1 MTNDSPSDGSLT
13 DDTHLGRVA
22 LRVGSLDRVVP
33 FYRDVVGLAV
43 ERDRDGSRAV
53 LSAGE
58 TPVVVLDE
66 DSDAPERGRR
76 EAGLFH
82 LAVRVPDRGALGDVL
97 ARARTRASD
106 TGATLSGASD
116 HLVSEAL
123 YFRDPEGNGVEVYR
137 DRPREEWPW
146 TDDRRVSMDTLSL
159 DLGALAADA
168 AGDERAPAGTDL
180 GHVHL
185 EATDVARSRE
195 FYVDALGMRVRDE
208 GSPGAAF
215 VAAGEYHHHVGLN
228 SWNTR
233 SAPAGESR
241 GIEWFE
247 VVVPDAATL
256 DAVRESLVG
265 AGHEVERDGSDEPGS
280 GDGDATDAADGSTA
294 IESLVVSDPDGIGVR
309 VVRNR

>member
-1 MTNDSPSDGSLT
+1 MTNASPSDGSLT
-13 DDTHLGRVA
+13 DDSHLGRVA

-43 ERDRDGSRAV
+43 ERERDGSRAV

-66 DSDAPERGRR
+66 DPDAPERGRR

-97 ARARTRASD
+97 SRARTRATD
-106 TGATLSGASD
+106 AGATLSGASD

-123 YFRDPEGNGVEVYR
+123 YFRDPEGNGVEVYY

-146 TDDRRVSMDTLSL
+146 TDDRRVSMDTLAL
-159 DLGALAADA
+159 DLGSLADDA
-168 AGDERAPAGTDL
+168 AGGDRAPDGTDL

-185 EATDVARSRE
+185 EVTNVPRSRD

-208 GSPGAAF
+208 GYPSASF

-233 SAPAGESR
+233 SAPAGEGR

-256 DAVRESLVG
+256 DAVRESLVDG
-265 AGHEVERDGSDEPGS
+265 GHEFDEGGFDEDEP
-280 GDGDATDAADGSTA
+280 GDGDAAGAAGATD
-294 IESLVVSDPDGIGVR
+294 SLVVSDPDGIEIR
-309 VVRNR
+309 VVHGR

>member
-1 MTNDSPSDGSLT
+1 MTNDTPSNGSLT
-13 DDTHLGRVA
+13 DDPPLGRVA

-33 FYRDVVGLAV
+33 FYRDVVGLTV
-43 ERDRDGSRAV
+43 ERERDGSRAV

-66 DSDAPERGRR
+66 DPDAPERGRR

-97 ARARTRASD
+97 SRARTRASD
-106 TGATLSGASD
+106 AGGTLSGASD

-123 YFRDPEGNGVEVYR
+123 YFRDPEGHGVEVYR

-146 TDDRRVSMDTLSL
+146 ADDRRVSMDTLPL
-159 DLGALAADA
+159 DLGALADDA
-168 AGDERAPAGTDL
+168 AGDEVAPDGTDL

-185 EATDVARSRE
+185 EVTDVSRSRE

-208 GSPGAAF
+208 GYPGAAF

-233 SAPAGESR
+233 SAPVGEGR

-256 DAVRESLVG
+256 DAVRESLAA
-265 AGHEVERDGSDEPGS
+265 AGHEVDEDGFDETETES
-280 GDGDATDAADGSTA
+280 GDGDAADAAEATDSF
-294 IESLVVSDPDGIGVR
+294 VVSDPDGIGVR
-309 VVRNR
+309 VVHSR

>member
-43 ERDRDGSRAV
+43 ERERDGSRAV

-66 DSDAPERGRR
+66 DPDAPERGRR

-97 ARARTRASD
+97 SRARTRASD
-106 TGATLSGASD
+106 AGATLSGASD

-146 TDDRRVSMDTLSL
+146 TDDRRVSMDTLPL
-159 DLGALAADA
+159 DLGALADDA
-168 AGDERAPAGTDL
+168 AGDEVAPAGTDL

-185 EATDVARSRE
+185 EVTNVPRSQE
-195 FYVDALGMRVRDE
+195 FYVGALGMRVRDE
-208 GSPGAAF
+208 GYPGAAF

-233 SAPAGESR
+233 SAPVGEGR

-256 DAVRESLVG
+256 DAVRESLAA
-265 AGHEVERDGSDEPGS
+265 AGHEVEAGGF
-280 GDGDATDAADGSTA
+280 GDGDGTGDAADATD
-294 IESLVVSDPDGIGVR
+294 SLVVSDPDGIGVR
-309 VVRNR
+309 VVRER

>member
-13 DDTHLGRVA
+13 DGTHLGRVA

-43 ERDRDGSRAV
+43 ERERDGSRAV

-146 TDDRRVSMDTLSL
+146 TDDRRVSMDTLPL
-159 DLGALAADA
+159 DLGALADDA
-168 AGDERAPAGTDL
+168 AGDEVAPAGTDL

-185 EATDVARSRE
+185 EVTNVPRSRD

-208 GSPGAAF
+208 GYPGAAF

-233 SAPAGESR
+233 SAPAGEGR

-256 DAVRESLVG
+256 DAVRESLVD
-265 AGHEVERDGSDEPGS
+265 AGHEIEQDGSDESGS
-280 GDGDATDAADGSTA
+280 GDGDATDAADASTA
-294 IESLVVSDPDGIGVR
+294 TESLVLSDPDGIGVR
-309 VVRNR
+309 VVRSR

>member
-13 DDTHLGRVA
+13 DDTHLDRVA

-43 ERDRDGSRAV
+43 ERERDGSRAV

-146 TDDRRVSMDTLSL
+146 TDDRRVSMDTLPL
-159 DLGALAADA
+159 DLGALADDA
-168 AGDERAPAGTDL
+168 AGDEVAPAGTDL

-185 EATDVARSRE
+185 EVTNVPRSRD

-208 GSPGAAF
+208 GYPGAAF

-233 SAPAGESR
+233 SAPAGGSR

-247 VVVPDAATL
+247 IVVPDAATL
-256 DAVRESLVG
+256 DAVRESLVD
-265 AGHEVERDGSDEPGS
+265 AGHEIEQDGSDESGS
-280 GDGDATDAADGSTA
+280 GDGDATDAADASTA
-294 IESLVVSDPDGIGVR
+294 TESLVLSDPDGIGVR
-309 VVRNR
+309 VVRSR